1 MSSKSNLSKVL
12 QRLEWSRQDQG
23 GCRSAFRWLTKR
35 DDAMGYIEDESG
47 AC

>member
-23 GCRSAFRWLTKR
+23 SAFRWLTKR